1 MLQVGARARE
11 AALSLA
17 SGASSLSPMV
27 WRSSG
32 SKVAPIAV
40 DDYCNIN
47 RMSSLRVKKGG
58 SSLKH
63 FVDRECHQGQ

>member
-1 MLQVGARARE
+1 MLQVGAKAKE

-17 SGASSLSPMV
+17 SGARSLSPMV

-40 DDYCNIN
+40 DDCCNIN
-47 RMSSLRVKKGG
+47 STSKESELQRGKLPII
-58 SSLKH
+58 
-63 FVDRECHQGQ
+63 

>member
-1 MLQVGARARE
+1 MLQVGAKARE

-40 DDYCNIN
+40 DDCYNIDLT
-47 RMSSLRVKKGG
+47 SDVRVRVTKGKVADN
-58 SSLKH
+58 LT
-63 FVDRECHQGQ
+63 